1 MEKKELDSLLKQ
13 SLTPDKLA
21 DAGLDAAIL
30 ERLEDSSFA
39 NQRQEKRQ
47 ARQWSKGL
55 VAKVAAI
62 VLAVLAL
69 GAGTTYAAGR
79 ILGNV
84 VIRETRLA
92 VGDHAETWVAR
103 EQSIPLPEELPDIE
117 VVEKVTGGAG
127 DQWVEREEIQ
137 VDGSHTCNYTYLDYQ
152 TAVSDVGFPNVFTTI
167 LGTQESVT
175 YQTVAYSIPG
185 WESFQGGD
193 MLYLCCN
200 YGLGSYQLEQMPR
213 AGEDPESAGICGFS
227 VPMTH
232 SGNVRSYVS
241 ANGTEFTLVDD
252 LVQGSVLQK
261 TVVMIDCEKM
271 IGSVTFH
278 GLTEEEIHQVLDTL
292 DL

>member
-13 SLTPDKLA
+13 SLTPDKQA

-39 NQRQEKRQ
+39 EKMQEKKS
-47 ARQWSKGL
+47 ARHWSRGL
-55 VAKVAAI
+55 VAKVAAV

-69 GAGTTYAAGR
+69 GAGTTYAASR

-84 VIRETRLA
+84 AIRETRLA
-92 VGDHAETWVAR
+92 VGDNAETWVTR

-117 VVEKVTGGAG
+117 VIEKVTGEPG
-127 DQWVEREEIQ
+127 DQWVEREDIL
-137 VDGSHTCNYTYLDYQ
+137 VDGSHTCNYTYPDYQ
-152 TAVSDVGFPNVFTTI
+152 TAVSDTGFANVFTTI

-185 WESFQGGD
+185 WESFQGGA

-252 LVQGSVLQK
+252 LVQGAVLQK